1 MLVRVKTSGVEAPVL
16 KLTSEDA
23 AAIVKSP
30 TWTVIV
36 TEWVAVPVAAVPVSV
51 RL

>member
-1 MLVRVKTSGVEAPVL
+1 L

-23 AAIVKSP
+23 AATVKSP

-36 TEWVAVPVAAVPVSV
+36 TDWVAVPVAAVPVNA
-51 RL
+51 RP